1 MLDQLTAAVSQRT
14 GLPPEKA
21 QAAVEAVISQLKSR
35 LPAPIAAHIDALL
48 SGKSE
53 DAAGGL
59 LGGLEST
66 ATDMLGGMF
75 K

>member
-1 MLDQLTAAVSQRT
+1 MLDQLTTAVSQRT

-35 LPAPIAAHIDALL
+35 LPAPIAAHLDALL
-48 SGKSE
+48 SGASS
-53 DAAGGL
+53 DASGGM
-59 LGGLEST
+59 LGDLESK